1 MKNNS
6 FYDDI
11 VSSLKADPKT
21 WLVTGAA
28 GFIGSNLVEFLL
40 KNNQN
45 VIGMDNFS
53 TGYQSNLDD
62 VQNKVSD
69 IYWKNFCFFKGDIR
83 EIEDCNNVFLAYKEF
98 SNKRK
103 VKSIDYVLHQA
114 AIGSVPRSIEDPIFT
129 NSNNISGFLN
139 VLLCAK
145 NAKVKKFVYAT
156 SSSVYGDEETL
167 PKTESKTG
175 NLLSPYALTKLTN
188 ELYAEVFSLNYH
200 IDVAGLRYFNVFG
213 PRQDPKGAYAA
224 VIPKWINQFIQ
235 NATVEIYG
243 DGETTRDFCFIEN
256 VIQANVLAAVSTK
269 TVDQPSVF
277 NIAVGSQITLI
288 DLALMIKDNLNAN
301 NIQSNF
307 HIVNKDFRKGDIR
320 HSLANINLAKDFLG
334 YQPTHKVDDGLKQS
348 MQWYLDSAK

>member
-11 VSSLKADPKT
+11 VSGLKADPKT

-62 VQNKVSD
+62 IQNKVSD
-69 IYWKNFCFFKGDIR
+69 VDWENFYFFKGDIR
-83 EIEDCNNVFLAYKEF
+83 EIDDCNNIFLAYKEF

-139 VLLCAK
+139 ILLCAK

-167 PKTESKTG
+167 PKIESKTG

-188 ELYAEVFSLNYH
+188 ELYAEVFSLNYQL
-200 IDVAGLRYFNVFG
+200 DVAGLRYFNVFG

-224 VIPKWINQFIQ
+224 VIPKWINQFIK
-235 NATVEIYG
+235 NSTVEIYG
-243 DGETTRDFCFIEN
+243 DGKTTRDFCFIEN

-269 TVDQPSVF
+269 KIDQPSVF

-288 DLALMIKDNLNAN
+288 DLALMIKENLDAN
-301 NIQSNF
+301 NIKSNF
-307 HIVNKDFRKGDIR
+307 HIINGGFRKGDIR
-320 HSLANINLAKDFLG
+320 HSLANINLAKDYLG
-334 YQPTHKVDDGLKQS
+334 YQPTHKVNDGLKQS
-348 MQWYLDSAK
+348 MQWYLDSTK